1 MKWVM
6 NMYDNGENILH
17 ATDEDVA
24 EYVEDKPDSWVYAG
38 EHGWVN
44 QSQVSFVDI
53 SEDLFGN
60 DIMAF
65 EFKGRVY
72 ESNIVTGSRPE

>member
-1 MKWVM
+1 MK
-6 NMYDNGENILH
+6 YHLKTYENGNLISEQ
-17 ATDEDVA
+17 TDEDME
-24 EYVEDKPDSWVYAG
+24 EYVEEKPQRWVYAG
-38 EHGWVN
+38 EHGWLN